1 MRKIWINLCCLGEV
15 QRATEV
21 TCYEATLFE
30 FACVDHFDPK
40 KRDDSCK
47 YWETGLNSS
56 YFTLAILYKKK
67 SAWNDCTGVCFG
79 FVKIADSVMTQLIL
93 SNEYLCVIFALF
105 WKKFLFKQNICMLF
119 NRQTA
124 HQLLSN
130 YSQMTSCIE
139 FINLSPEPIQNN
151 FNITL
156 RILQNMYLFIFMKNF
171 DQVKWTKKTLMNM
184 YDVDNYVF
192 FVKS

>member
-1 MRKIWINLCCLGEV
+1 M
-15 QRATEV
+15 

-56 YFTLAILYKKK
+56 YFTFAILYKK
-67 SAWNDCTGVCFG
+67 SAWNNCTGVCFG

-93 SNEYLCVIFALF
+93 SNEYLCVIFTLF
-105 WKKFLFKQNICMLF
+105 GEKKFLFKQNICMLF
-119 NRQTA
+119 KCSIDTETA

-156 RILQNMYLFIFMKNF
+156 RILQNMYLFLIEVLVRVSPQN
-171 DQVKWTKKTLMNM
+171 
-184 YDVDNYVF
+184 
-192 FVKS
+192 